1 MIGLAR
7 FPYRL
12 LEKSLNFA
20 FDYGVKSMVDYGTKP
35 MVTWTW
41 KWTWNKCTDVAN
53 SLRQTTGW
61 LARIIWGE
69 APDQTESDSGT
80 EGLSATEAPG
90 SELETSSKTS
100 IPNGHKNKKQSGR
113 KNIRT

>member
-1 MIGLAR
+1 
-7 FPYRL
+7 
-12 LEKSLNFA
+12 
-20 FDYGVKSMVDYGTKP
+20 MVDYGTKP
-35 MVTWTW
+35 MVT
-41 KWTWNKCTDVAN
+41 WTWNKCTDVAN